1 MSNGY
6 FKVEMPKNEP
16 VKAYLP
22 GSPERAS
29 LKKELERQSAQVV
42 QVPMIIGGKEVW
54 TERKTKAVMPHDHA
68 HVIAEAASGGE
79 KELKDAIAAALAARK
94 AWTEMPMEHRVSI
107 FLKAADLIAGPM
119 RDKVNAATMLGQS
132 KTAYQAEIDTCELI
146 DFLRFNVYYL
156 QQIYDRQPNNTP
168 NVWNRIE
175 YRPLEGF
182 VTAISPFNFTSIG
195 ANLPTAP
202 AIAGNVVLWKPAT
215 TAVLSN
221 YYVMQALMAAGL
233 PAGVINFVPSRGS
246 DMSKYVLSDPN
257 LAGFHFT
264 GSTEVFSGVYS
275 LVGENIKKYKTY
287 PRLVG
292 ETGGKDFIFA
302 HNSADVP
309 GLVAALTRASY
320 EYQGQKCS
328 AASRA
333 FVPASIWPQVKEGM
347 LAEIEKI
354 KIGDITDFTNLMGAV
369 IDASAF
375 KTNKEYIDYAK
386 ASEDAEVICGGYDD
400 SKGYFIYPT
409 LIEAKKPDFKTMVE
423 EIFGPVMTVYVYP
436 DDKLDETLASCDTA
450 TSYGLSGAIFA
461 DDREAIVKMEDALK
475 GTAGN
480 FYINDKPTGAVIGQ
494 QPFGGA
500 RASGT
505 NDKAGSEINM
515 YRWLSPRTIKEL
527 RVSCL
532 DVTYPYMVSSEGSKT
547 GTLCLHIRN
556 CLLSVGS
563 FFELGH

>member
-1 MSNGY
+1 MSGGY
-6 FKVEMPKNEP
+6 FKIQMPENER
-16 VKAYLP
+16 VREYLP
-22 GSPERAS
+22 GSAERES
-29 LKKELERQSAQVV
+29 LKKELERQAAQVV
-42 QVPMIIGGKEVW
+42 QVPMIINGKEVW
-54 TERKTKAVMPHDHA
+54 TDKKTKAVMPHDHS
-68 HVIAEAASGGE
+68 HVLAEAASGGE
-79 KELKDAIAAALAARK
+79 KELKEAIAYALEARS
-94 AWTEMPMEHRVSI
+94 AWAEMPPEHRFSI

-119 RDKVNAATMLGQS
+119 RDLINAATMLGQS

-156 QQIYDRQPNNTP
+156 QQIYERQPNNTP
-168 NVWNRIE
+168 GVWNRIE
-175 YRPLEGF
+175 YRSLEGF

-195 ANLPTAP
+195 ANLPAAP

-221 YYVMQALMAAGL
+221 YYVMKAFLAAGL
-233 PAGVINFVPSRGS
+233 PAGVMNFVPSRGS

-275 LVGENIKKYKTY
+275 LVGQNIQSYKTY

-302 HNSADVP
+302 HASADVKA
-309 GLVAALTRASY
+309 LAASMTRASY

-333 FVPASIWPQVKEGM
+333 FIPASIWPQVKELM
-347 LAEIEKI
+347 LKEIENI
-354 KIGDITDFTNLMGAV
+354 KVGDVTDFRNFMGAV
-369 IDASAF
+369 IDASSF
-375 KTNKEYIDYAK
+375 KTCREYIDYAR
-386 ASEDAEVICGGYDD
+386 ASEDATVLCGGCDD
-400 SKGYFIYPT
+400 TKGYFVYPT
-409 LIEAKKPDFKTMVE
+409 LIETENPTFRTMLE
-423 EIFGPVMTVYVYP
+423 EIFGPIMTVCVYP
-436 DDKLDETLASCDTA
+436 DDRLEETLRSCDTA

-461 DDREAIVKMEDALK
+461 NDRQAIIKMEKAL
-475 GTAGN
+475 TNAAGN

-527 RVSCL
+527 RVPCEE
-532 DVTYPYMVSSEGSKT
+532 VAYPYMAEQ
-547 GTLCLHIRN
+547 
-556 CLLSVGS
+556 
-563 FFELGH
+563 

>member
-119 RDKVNAATMLGQS
+119 RYKVNAATMLGQS

-386 ASEDAEVICGGYDD
+386 ASEDADVICGGYDD

-527 RVSCL
+527 RVPCL
-532 DVTYPYMVSSEGSKT
+532 DVTYPYMVEA
-547 GTLCLHIRN
+547 
-556 CLLSVGS
+556 
-563 FFELGH
+563 

>member
-29 LKKELERQSAQVV
+29 LKKELERQSTQVV

-354 KIGDITDFTNLMGAV
+354 KIGDITDFRNLMGAV

-386 ASEDAEVICGGYDD
+386 ASEDADVICGGYDD

-527 RVSCL
+527 RVPCL
-532 DVTYPYMVSSEGSKT
+532 DVTYPYMVEA
-547 GTLCLHIRN
+547 
-556 CLLSVGS
+556 
-563 FFELGH
+563 

>member
-119 RDKVNAATMLGQS
+119 RYKVNAATMLGQS
-132 KTAYQAEIDTCELI
+132 KTVYQAEIDTCELI

-333 FVPASIWPQVKEGM
+333 FVPASIWPKVKEGM

-400 SKGYFIYPT
+400 SKGYFVYPT

-480 FYINDKPTGAVIGQ
+480 FYINDKPTGAVFGQ

-527 RVSCL
+527 RVPCL
-532 DVTYPYMVSSEGSKT
+532 DVTYPYMVEA
-547 GTLCLHIRN
+547 
-556 CLLSVGS
+556 
-563 FFELGH
+563 

>member
-54 TERKTKAVMPHDHA
+54 TGRKTKAVMPHDHA

-119 RDKVNAATMLGQS
+119 RYKVNAATMLGQS
-132 KTAYQAEIDTCELI
+132 KTVYQAEIDTCELI

-400 SKGYFIYPT
+400 SKGYFVYPT

-527 RVSCL
+527 RVPCL
-532 DVTYPYMVSSEGSKT
+532 DVTYPYMVEA
-547 GTLCLHIRN
+547 
-556 CLLSVGS
+556 
-563 FFELGH
+563 

>member
-494 QPFGGA
+494 QPFVGA

-527 RVSCL
+527 RVPCL
-532 DVTYPYMVSSEGSKT
+532 DVTYPYMVEA
-547 GTLCLHIRN
+547 
-556 CLLSVGS
+556 
-563 FFELGH
+563 

>member
-132 KTAYQAEIDTCELI
+132 KTVYQAEIDTCELI

-400 SKGYFIYPT
+400 SKGYFVYPT

-475 GTAGN
+475 RTAGN

-527 RVSCL
+527 RVPCL
-532 DVTYPYMVSSEGSKT
+532 DVTYPYMVEA
-547 GTLCLHIRN
+547 
-556 CLLSVGS
+556 
-563 FFELGH
+563 

>member
-119 RDKVNAATMLGQS
+119 RYKVNAATMLGQS
-132 KTAYQAEIDTCELI
+132 KTVYQAEIDTCELI

-400 SKGYFIYPT
+400 SKGYFVYPT

-461 DDREAIVKMEDALK
+461 DDREAIVKMENALK
-475 GTAGN
+475 GAAGN

-527 RVSCL
+527 RVPCL
-532 DVTYPYMVSSEGSKT
+532 DVTYPYMVEA
-547 GTLCLHIRN
+547 
-556 CLLSVGS
+556 
-563 FFELGH
+563 

>member
-22 GSPERAS
+22 GSPEKAS

-119 RDKVNAATMLGQS
+119 RYKVNAATMLGQS
-132 KTAYQAEIDTCELI
+132 KTVYQAEIDTCELI

-333 FVPASIWPQVKEGM
+333 FVPASIWPKVKEGM

-400 SKGYFIYPT
+400 SKGYFVYPT

-527 RVSCL
+527 RVPCL
-532 DVTYPYMVSSEGSKT
+532 DVTYPYMVEA
-547 GTLCLHIRN
+547 
-556 CLLSVGS
+556 
-563 FFELGH
+563 

>member
-386 ASEDAEVICGGYDD
+386 ASSDAEVICGGYDD
-400 SKGYFIYPT
+400 SKGYFVYPT

-527 RVSCL
+527 RVPCL
-532 DVTYPYMVSSEGSKT
+532 DVTYPYMVEA
-547 GTLCLHIRN
+547 
-556 CLLSVGS
+556 
-563 FFELGH
+563 

>member
-68 HVIAEAASGGE
+68 HVLAEAASGGE

-119 RDKVNAATMLGQS
+119 RYKVNAATMLGQS
-132 KTAYQAEIDTCELI
+132 KTVYQAEIDTCELI

-400 SKGYFIYPT
+400 SKGYFVYPT

-527 RVSCL
+527 RVPCL
-532 DVTYPYMVSSEGSKT
+532 DVTYPYMVEA
-547 GTLCLHIRN
+547 
-556 CLLSVGS
+556 
-563 FFELGH
+563 

>member
-132 KTAYQAEIDTCELI
+132 KTVYQAEIDTCELI

-202 AIAGNVVLWKPAT
+202 ANAGNVVLWKPAT

-400 SKGYFIYPT
+400 SKGYFVYPT

-527 RVSCL
+527 RVPCL
-532 DVTYPYMVSSEGSKT
+532 DVTYPYMVEA
-547 GTLCLHIRN
+547 
-556 CLLSVGS
+556 
-563 FFELGH
+563 

>member
-6 FKVEMPKNEP
+6 FKIEMPKNEP

-79 KELKDAIAAALAARK
+79 KELKDAIAAALVARK

-119 RDKVNAATMLGQS
+119 RYKVNAATMLGQS
-132 KTAYQAEIDTCELI
+132 KTVYQAEIDTCELI

-302 HNSADVP
+302 HNSTDVP

-400 SKGYFIYPT
+400 SKGYFVYPT

-461 DDREAIVKMEDALK
+461 DDREAIVKMENALK

-527 RVSCL
+527 RVPCL
-532 DVTYPYMVSSEGSKT
+532 DVTYPYMVEA
-547 GTLCLHIRN
+547 
-556 CLLSVGS
+556 
-563 FFELGH
+563 

>member
-375 KTNKEYIDYAK
+375 KINKEYIDYAK
-386 ASEDAEVICGGYDD
+386 ASEDADVICGGYDD

-527 RVSCL
+527 RVPCL
-532 DVTYPYMVSSEGSKT
+532 DVTYPYMVEA
-547 GTLCLHIRN
+547 
-556 CLLSVGS
+556 
-563 FFELGH
+563 

>member
-119 RDKVNAATMLGQS
+119 RDKVNVATMLGQS
-132 KTAYQAEIDTCELI
+132 KTVYQAEIDTCELI

-257 LAGFHFT
+257 LAGLHFT

-333 FVPASIWPQVKEGM
+333 FVPASIWPKVKEGM

-400 SKGYFIYPT
+400 SKGYFVYPT

-527 RVSCL
+527 RVPCL
-532 DVTYPYMVSSEGSKT
+532 DVTYPYMVEA
-547 GTLCLHIRN
+547 
-556 CLLSVGS
+556 
-563 FFELGH
+563 

>member
-354 KIGDITDFTNLMGAV
+354 KIGDITDFRNLMGAV

-527 RVSCL
+527 RVPCL
-532 DVTYPYMVSSEGSKT
+532 DETYPYMVEA
-547 GTLCLHIRN
+547 
-556 CLLSVGS
+556 
-563 FFELGH
+563 

>member
-79 KELKDAIAAALAARK
+79 KELTDAIAAALAARK

-354 KIGDITDFTNLMGAV
+354 KIGDITDFRNLMGAV

-527 RVSCL
+527 RVPCL
-532 DVTYPYMVSSEGSKT
+532 DVTYPYMVEA
-547 GTLCLHIRN
+547 
-556 CLLSVGS
+556 
-563 FFELGH
+563 

>member
-132 KTAYQAEIDTCELI
+132 KTVYQAEIDTCELI

-400 SKGYFIYPT
+400 SKGYFVYPT

-423 EIFGPVMTVYVYP
+423 EIFGPVMTIYVYP

-527 RVSCL
+527 RVPCL
-532 DVTYPYMVSSEGSKT
+532 DVTYPYMVEA
-547 GTLCLHIRN
+547 
-556 CLLSVGS
+556 
-563 FFELGH
+563 

>member
-1 MSNGY
+1 
-6 FKVEMPKNEP
+6 
-16 VKAYLP
+16 
-22 GSPERAS
+22 
-29 LKKELERQSAQVV
+29 
-42 QVPMIIGGKEVW
+42 
-54 TERKTKAVMPHDHA
+54 
-68 HVIAEAASGGE
+68 
-79 KELKDAIAAALAARK
+79 
-94 AWTEMPMEHRVSI
+94 
-107 FLKAADLIAGPM
+107 
-119 RDKVNAATMLGQS
+119 
-132 KTAYQAEIDTCELI
+132 
-146 DFLRFNVYYL
+146 
-156 QQIYDRQPNNTP
+156 
-168 NVWNRIE
+168 
-175 YRPLEGF
+175 
-182 VTAISPFNFTSIG
+182 
-195 ANLPTAP
+195 
-202 AIAGNVVLWKPAT
+202 
-215 TAVLSN
+215 
-221 YYVMQALMAAGL
+221 MAAGL

-302 HNSADVP
+302 HNSTDVP
-309 GLVAALTRASY
+309 SLVAALTRASY

-400 SKGYFIYPT
+400 SKGYFVYPT

-527 RVSCL
+527 RVPCL
-532 DVTYPYMVSSEGSKT
+532 DVTYPYMVEA
-547 GTLCLHIRN
+547 
-556 CLLSVGS
+556 
-563 FFELGH
+563 

>member
-54 TERKTKAVMPHDHA
+54 TGRKTKAVMPHDHA

-287 PRLVG
+287 PRQVG

-354 KIGDITDFTNLMGAV
+354 KIGDITDFRNLMGAV

-386 ASEDAEVICGGYDD
+386 ASEDADVICGGYDD

-527 RVSCL
+527 RVPCL
-532 DVTYPYMVSSEGSKT
+532 DVTYPYMVEA
-547 GTLCLHIRN
+547 
-556 CLLSVGS
+556 
-563 FFELGH
+563 

>member
-354 KIGDITDFTNLMGAV
+354 KIGDITDFRNLMGAV

-400 SKGYFIYPT
+400 SKGYFIHPT

-423 EIFGPVMTVYVYP
+423 GIFGPVMTVYVYP

-527 RVSCL
+527 RVPCL
-532 DVTYPYMVSSEGSKT
+532 DVTYPYMVEA
-547 GTLCLHIRN
+547 
-556 CLLSVGS
+556 
-563 FFELGH
+563 

>member
-292 ETGGKDFIFA
+292 ETGGKDFIFV

-354 KIGDITDFTNLMGAV
+354 KIGDITDFRNLMGAV

-527 RVSCL
+527 RVPCL
-532 DVTYPYMVSSEGSKT
+532 DVTYPYMVEA
-547 GTLCLHIRN
+547 
-556 CLLSVGS
+556 
-563 FFELGH
+563 

>member
-132 KTAYQAEIDTCELI
+132 KTVYQAEIDTCELI

-354 KIGDITDFTNLMGAV
+354 KIGDITDFRNLMGAV

-386 ASEDAEVICGGYDD
+386 ASEDADVICGGYDD

-527 RVSCL
+527 RVPCL
-532 DVTYPYMVSSEGSKT
+532 DVTYPYMVEA
-547 GTLCLHIRN
+547 
-556 CLLSVGS
+556 
-563 FFELGH
+563 

>member
-354 KIGDITDFTNLMGAV
+354 KIGDITDFRNLMGAV

-461 DDREAIVKMEDALK
+461 DDREAVVKMEDALK

-527 RVSCL
+527 RVPCL
-532 DVTYPYMVSSEGSKT
+532 DVTYPYMVEA
-547 GTLCLHIRN
+547 
-556 CLLSVGS
+556 
-563 FFELGH
+563 

>member
-119 RDKVNAATMLGQS
+119 RYKVNAATMLGQS

-354 KIGDITDFTNLMGAV
+354 KIGDITDFRNLMGAV

-400 SKGYFIYPT
+400 SKGYFVYPT

-527 RVSCL
+527 RVPCL
-532 DVTYPYMVSSEGSKT
+532 DVTYPYMVEA
-547 GTLCLHIRN
+547 
-556 CLLSVGS
+556 
-563 FFELGH
+563 

>member
-79 KELKDAIAAALAARK
+79 KELKDAIAAALAVRK

-400 SKGYFIYPT
+400 SKGYFVYPT

-527 RVSCL
+527 RVPCL
-532 DVTYPYMVSSEGSKT
+532 DVTYPYMVEA
-547 GTLCLHIRN
+547 
-556 CLLSVGS
+556 
-563 FFELGH
+563 

>member
-233 PAGVINFVPSRGS
+233 PAGVINFVPSCGS

-400 SKGYFIYPT
+400 SKGYFVYPT

-423 EIFGPVMTVYVYP
+423 EIFGPVMTVYVYS

-527 RVSCL
+527 RVPCL
-532 DVTYPYMVSSEGSKT
+532 DVTYPYMVEA
-547 GTLCLHIRN
+547 
-556 CLLSVGS
+556 
-563 FFELGH
+563 

>member
-119 RDKVNAATMLGQS
+119 RYKVNAATMLGQS
-132 KTAYQAEIDTCELI
+132 KTVYQAEIDTCELI

-400 SKGYFIYPT
+400 SKGYFVYPT

-423 EIFGPVMTVYVYP
+423 EIFGPVMTIYVYP

-461 DDREAIVKMEDALK
+461 DDREAIVKMEDVLK

-527 RVSCL
+527 RVPCL
-532 DVTYPYMVSSEGSKT
+532 DVTYPYMVEA
-547 GTLCLHIRN
+547 
-556 CLLSVGS
+556 
-563 FFELGH
+563 

>member
-132 KTAYQAEIDTCELI
+132 KTVYQAEIDTCELI

-333 FVPASIWPQVKEGM
+333 FVPASIWPKVKEGM

-400 SKGYFIYPT
+400 SRGYFVYPT

-527 RVSCL
+527 RVPCL
-532 DVTYPYMVSSEGSKT
+532 DVTYPYMVEA
-547 GTLCLHIRN
+547 
-556 CLLSVGS
+556 
-563 FFELGH
+563 

>member
-333 FVPASIWPQVKEGM
+333 FVPASIWPRVKEGM

-354 KIGDITDFTNLMGAV
+354 KIGDITDFRNLMGAV

-527 RVSCL
+527 RVPCL
-532 DVTYPYMVSSEGSKT
+532 DVTYPYMVEA
-547 GTLCLHIRN
+547 
-556 CLLSVGS
+556 
-563 FFELGH
+563 

>member
-119 RDKVNAATMLGQS
+119 RDKVNVATMLGQS
-132 KTAYQAEIDTCELI
+132 KTVYQAEIDTCELI

-400 SKGYFIYPT
+400 SKGYFVYPT

-461 DDREAIVKMEDALK
+461 DDRESIVKMENALK

-527 RVSCL
+527 RVPCL
-532 DVTYPYMVSSEGSKT
+532 DVTYPYMVEA
-547 GTLCLHIRN
+547 
-556 CLLSVGS
+556 
-563 FFELGH
+563 

>member
-400 SKGYFIYPT
+400 SKGYFVYPT

-527 RVSCL
+527 RVPCL
-532 DVTYPYMVSSEGSKT
+532 DITYPYMVEA
-547 GTLCLHIRN
+547 
-556 CLLSVGS
+556 
-563 FFELGH
+563 

>member
-29 LKKELERQSAQVV
+29 LKKELERQSAQVI

-132 KTAYQAEIDTCELI
+132 KTVYQAEIDTCELI

-156 QQIYDRQPNNTP
+156 QRIYDRQPNNTP

-400 SKGYFIYPT
+400 SKGYFVYPT

-527 RVSCL
+527 RVPCL
-532 DVTYPYMVSSEGSKT
+532 DVTYPYMVEA
-547 GTLCLHIRN
+547 
-556 CLLSVGS
+556 
-563 FFELGH
+563 

>member
-16 VKAYLP
+16 VQAYLP

-119 RDKVNAATMLGQS
+119 RDKVNVATMLGQS
-132 KTAYQAEIDTCELI
+132 KTVYQAEIDTCELI

-333 FVPASIWPQVKEGM
+333 FVPASIWPKVKEGM

-400 SKGYFIYPT
+400 SKGYFVYPT

-527 RVSCL
+527 RVPCL
-532 DVTYPYMVSSEGSKT
+532 DVTYPYMVEA
-547 GTLCLHIRN
+547 
-556 CLLSVGS
+556 
-563 FFELGH
+563 

>member
-132 KTAYQAEIDTCELI
+132 KTVYQAEIDTCELI

-292 ETGGKDFIFA
+292 DTGGKDFIFA
-302 HNSADVP
+302 HKSADVP

-400 SKGYFIYPT
+400 SKGYFVYPT

-527 RVSCL
+527 RVPCL
-532 DVTYPYMVSSEGSKT
+532 DVTYPYMVEA
-547 GTLCLHIRN
+547 
-556 CLLSVGS
+556 
-563 FFELGH
+563 

>member
-320 EYQGQKCS
+320 ESQGQKCS

-354 KIGDITDFTNLMGAV
+354 KIGDITDFRNLMGAV

-527 RVSCL
+527 RVPCL
-532 DVTYPYMVSSEGSKT
+532 DVTYPYMVEA
-547 GTLCLHIRN
+547 
-556 CLLSVGS
+556 
-563 FFELGH
+563 

>member
-1 MSNGY
+1 MSNGC

-16 VKAYLP
+16 VKAYLS

-386 ASEDAEVICGGYDD
+386 ASEDADVICGGYDD

-527 RVSCL
+527 RVPCL
-532 DVTYPYMVSSEGSKT
+532 DVTYPYMVEA
-547 GTLCLHIRN
+547 
-556 CLLSVGS
+556 
-563 FFELGH
+563 

>member
-79 KELKDAIAAALAARK
+79 KELKDAIAAALVARK

-257 LAGFHFT
+257 LSGFHFT

-309 GLVAALTRASY
+309 GLVAALARASY

-333 FVPASIWPQVKEGM
+333 FVPASIWPKVKEGM

-375 KTNKEYIDYAK
+375 KINKEYIDYAK
-386 ASEDAEVICGGYDD
+386 ASGDAEVICGGYDD

-527 RVSCL
+527 RVPCL
-532 DVTYPYMVSSEGSKT
+532 DVTYPYMVEA
-547 GTLCLHIRN
+547 
-556 CLLSVGS
+556 
-563 FFELGH
+563 

>member
-354 KIGDITDFTNLMGAV
+354 KIGDITDFRNLMGAV

-400 SKGYFIYPT
+400 SKGYFVYPT

-527 RVSCL
+527 RVPCL
-532 DVTYPYMVSSEGSKT
+532 DVTYPYMVEA
-547 GTLCLHIRN
+547 
-556 CLLSVGS
+556 
-563 FFELGH
+563 

>member
-16 VKAYLP
+16 VKAYLL

-54 TERKTKAVMPHDHA
+54 TERKTRAVMPHDHA

-275 LVGENIKKYKTY
+275 LVGENINKYKTY

-354 KIGDITDFTNLMGAV
+354 KIGDITDFRNLMGAV

-527 RVSCL
+527 RVPCL
-532 DVTYPYMVSSEGSKT
+532 DVTYPYMVEA
-547 GTLCLHIRN
+547 
-556 CLLSVGS
+556 
-563 FFELGH
+563 